1 MPVSGPGSKIPGVK
15 DGETPVPTSFK
26 KVRAGDRVVL
36 LLKGSH
42 GGRYTGKCQ
51 SQGSGKMALS
61 GTMYYTEDPKTGN
74 LKRNISRG
82 DLDFV
87 TEDVI
92 GCWVI
97 AEAKTSIPGQR
108 IAARAAQSR
117 KRKVDQESED
127 EDEDEE
133 EEDEEDEDE
142 EERESVMEIPEEEA
156 KEEEKERKKKKPAR
170 EKHTTKRRPF
180 LMLTSTSA
188 LVQDGNV
195 RLDPGDVNTVVHKE
209 HRYALSV
216 YNNPKVGR
224 KPAKV
229 VPLLTN
235 CLTGGSLPHR
245 SGRYHLPGII
255 ANYRRFA
262 PGVDTFNQ
270 MCLQHREEH
279 RFQSW
284 WKALG
289 GMVLRIAATKAFTS
303 CQALR
308 LSPGGET
315 MFDWQL
321 RLMRYIFPA
330 GQIEVV
336 DKHVPIVVG
345 KRGSCVHCG
354 MGTTRYKCKACGCYP
369 HVECFAD
376 HHE

>member
-1 MPVSGPGSKIPGVK
+1 MHWQGGWELGDVVCGDETVVPHKGLFVIRQFIPRKPHPTGVK
-15 DGETPVPTSFK
+15 LYALCDAQSHYIWHVYLYRGAAPRVGPESRSRFAGHYNAFEIVQLWNDVTPPGKVLVADSFF
-26 KVRAGDRVVL
+26 
-36 LLKGSH
+36 GSH
-42 GGRYTGKCQ
+42 DAAA
-51 SQGSGKMALS
+51 MLS
-61 GTMYYTEDPKTGN
+61 
-74 LKRNISRG
+74 
-82 DLDFV
+82 
-87 TEDVI
+87 
-92 GCWVI
+92 
-97 AEAKTSIPGQR
+97 
-108 IAARAAQSR
+108 AQ
-117 KRKVDQESED
+117 E
-127 EDEDEE
+127 
-133 EEDEEDEDE
+133 
-142 EERESVMEIPEEEA
+142 
-156 KEEEKERKKKKPAR
+156 
-170 EKHTTKRRPF
+170 RPF

-195 RLDPGDVNTVVHKE
+195 GLDPGDVNTVVHKE

-216 YNNPKVGR
+216 YKNPKVGR

-289 GMVLRIAATKAFTS
+289 GMVLRIAATNAFTS

-315 MFDWQL
+315 MFDWQW
-321 RLMRYIFPA
+321 RLMRYMFPA
-330 GQIEVV
+330 RQIQVV

-345 KRGSCVHCG
+345 KRGFCVHCG
-354 MGTTRYKCKACGCYP
+354 MGTTRYKCKACGCYL